1 MPINDTTTNRAYQKP
16 NVANALADDVGR
28 LRSALDAIDTD
39 VNTCLAAVA
48 DGAITDQK
56 VSASAEIA
64 VSKLA
69 DGLARQLLQTD
80 AAGTGV
86 EWTSNV
92 EIPGTLGIQLGSV
105 SAPSLYFASDTNTGI
120 YSPGANEFAI
130 AIDGTAR
137 LSMAAAGQGYYT
149 FNSTSLGVGGFTY
162 RSGTT
167 NESFLTFGVSTT
179 LGRVFLTSSANGS
192 GTNLPLAFGTGSGP
206 TEVCRATVESELLV
220 GYTSRNGTA
229 GQYKLQ
235 CNSQIFATSA
245 TIATSDARY
254 KTNIESLQGGYD
266 MIQALRPVAFDWIPQ
281 DDIVAKD
288 GTLIR
293 EGHAFPI
300 GRQIGFIAQEVQ
312 TALSDHPWINNL
324 IKENSR
330 PEILDGQGNVLAP
343 DEPFLGIAEG
353 NLIAV
358 LTSALQEAIGEIE
371 ALKLRVTTL
380 ESA

>member
-16 NVANALADDVGR
+16 NVANALVDDVGR

-39 VNTCLAAVA
+39 VNTCLAATA

-56 VSASAEIA
+56 ISASAEIA

-69 DGLARQLLQTD
+69 DGLARQILQTD

-86 EWTSNV
+86 EWTSSV

-105 SAPSLYFASDTNTGI
+105 SAPSLYFAGDTNTGI

-137 LSMAAAGQGYYT
+137 LSMAAAGQSYYT

-192 GTNLPLAFGTGSGP
+192 GTNLPIAFGTGAGP
-206 TEVCRATVESELLV
+206 TEVCRATVESEFLV

-281 DDIVAKD
+281 DDIVAED

-293 EGHAFPI
+293 EGHAFPV

-324 IKENSR
+324 IKGNSR
-330 PEILDGQGNVLAP
+330 PEILDDQGNVLAP